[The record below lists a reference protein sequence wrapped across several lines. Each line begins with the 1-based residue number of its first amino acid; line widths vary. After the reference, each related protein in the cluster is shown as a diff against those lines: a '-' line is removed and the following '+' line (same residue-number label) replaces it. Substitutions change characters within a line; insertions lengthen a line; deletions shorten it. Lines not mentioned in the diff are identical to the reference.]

1 MALRPVQAADAPTLA
16 VLAERTFRDAFEA
29 RNSPEN
35 MDLHC
40 TRNFG
45 PEIQAREIADR
56 GLVTT
61 VAEEA
66 GGLVGFTQVRLSKA
80 SDSVMAARPAELSRI
95 YVSRE
100 WQGRGV
106 AQDLMKSALSAV
118 EKAGCDCLWLGVWE
132 HNPKAIA
139 FYRKFGFEIVGQQS
153 FMLGN
158 ESQRD
163 IVMAARIG

>member
-1 MALRPVQAADAPTLA
+1 VAVRPAQATDAPALA
-16 VLAERTFRDAFEA
+16 VLAERTFRDAFES

-40 TRNFG
+40 AKYFG
-45 PEIQAREIADR
+45 TDIQAREIADR
-56 GLVTT
+56 TIVSM

-66 GGLVGFTQVRLSKA
+66 GRLVGYSQLRLSQP
-80 SDSVMAARPAELSRI
+80 SDSVRAERPAELWRI

-100 WQGRGV
+100 WQGQGI
-106 AQDLMKSALSAV
+106 AQALMKDALR
-118 EKAGCDCLWLGVWE
+118 KAAGAGSDCLWLGVWE

-139 FYRKFGFEIVGQQS
+139 FYRKFGFEVVGQHT
-153 FMLGN
+153 FMLGS

-163 IVMAARIG
+163 IIMAARIG

>member
-1 MALRPVQAADAPTLA
+1 MAIRPVVATEAPALA
-16 VLAERTFRDAFEA
+16 VLAERTFRESFES

-40 TRNFG
+40 SRNFG
-45 PEIQAREIADR
+45 PEIQAREMADR
-56 GLVTT
+56 GLVTR

-66 GGLVGFTQVRLSKA
+66 GRLVGYTQLRLGKA
-80 SDSVMAARPAELSRI
+80 SDCVKAAQPAELSRI
-95 YVSRE
+95 YVVRE
-100 WQGRGV
+100 WQGQGV
-106 AQDLMKSALSAV
+106 AQDLMKSALATAAG
-118 EKAGCDCLWLGVWE
+118 AGCDRLWLGVWE

-139 FYRKFGFEIVGQQS
+139 FYRKFGFEIVGQHT

-163 IVMAARIG
+163 IVMAASVR